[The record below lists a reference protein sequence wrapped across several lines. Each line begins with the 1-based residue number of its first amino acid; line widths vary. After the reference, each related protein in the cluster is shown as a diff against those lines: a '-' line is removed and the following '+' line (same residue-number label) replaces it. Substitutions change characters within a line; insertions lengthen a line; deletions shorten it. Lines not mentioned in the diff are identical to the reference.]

1 MMLPLRGVL
10 RMCLCLYFYSIAE
23 SDPNIVCGVDDYEIH
38 QSAPEVRLEFGD
50 QPILFLQD
58 FEELLDGGSPCL
70 FVGDLFGGGVQ
81 LGFGFIVAVGQ
92 PIVAFLVF

>member
-1 MMLPLRGVL
+1 MILSLRSVL
-10 RMCLCLYFYSIAE
+10 RMCLCLDFHAVAE
-23 SDPNIVCGVDDYEIH
+23 GDPHIVCGVDGYEIY
-38 QSAPEVRLEFGD
+38 QTAPEVCLERGD
-50 QPILFLQD
+50 QSVLLLQN
-58 FEELLDGGSPCL
+58 FEELLNGGSPCL